1 MYIHKFFYVN
11 FIFSSGSF
19 IFAVKVNTFYLNMEF
34 QLTKAK
40 AEEASLLT
48 SLIREVWNGM
58 EQQEWFAP
66 EEGENYIRQLIEQ
79 EKGVAWIATDTA
91 SEKIAGLFLIVYPRK
106 DNPDNLGR
114 DISLPEHELN
124 LVAHMDT
131 VVVPPSFRGYGLQR
145 KLTAKAEEELRAA
158 GYRYLLCT
166 AHPDNC
172 FSRINME
179 KAGYRCVKQ
188 VLKYGG
194 LPRLILMKEV

>member
-1 MYIHKFFYVN
+1 
-11 FIFSSGSF
+11 
-19 IFAVKVNTFYLNMEF
+19 MEF

-91 SEKIAGLFLIVYPRK
+91 LEKIAGLFLIVYPGK

-131 VVVPPSFRGYGLQR
+131 VVVHPSFRGYGLQR

-166 AHPDNC
+166 VHPDNC